1 MPFEDRFDAGRHLAA
16 KLDHYRGR
24 GDVVVLAL
32 PRGGVP
38 VAYEV
43 AKALRAPLDVFLVR
57 KLGWPMQP
65 ELAMGALAEGG
76 VRILHDEVVEG
87 LDVDESVIDRVADEE
102 ARELVRQQELY
113 RPGRAP
119 PDVSGRTVILVD
131 DGLATGSTMRA
142 AVASLRAK
150 QPAQLVVAV
159 PVGAPQTC
167 SEFQDIVDEV
177 VCAARPEE
185 FRAVGLWYRDFSPTS
200 DEQVLELLAEASGW
214 AAAPSQFTHQSA

>member
-1 MPFEDRFDAGRHLAA
+1 MAFQNRFEAGRRLAA
-16 KLDHYRGR
+16 KLGHYFGQH
-24 GDVVVLAL
+24 GLVVLAL

-43 AKALRAPLDVFLVR
+43 AKSLRAPLDVFLVR
-57 KLGWPMQP
+57 KLGWPPQP

-76 VRILHDEVVEG
+76 VRVLHDDV
-87 LDVDESVIDRVADEE
+87 VDELRVPESAIDRVADEE
-102 ARELVRQQELY
+102 ARELNRQRQLY

-119 PDVSGRTVILVD
+119 PDVAGRTVILID

-142 AVASLRAK
+142 AVAALKAK
-150 QPAQLVVAV
+150 GPARLIVAV

-167 SEFQDIVDEV
+167 GEFQELVDEV

-200 DEQVLELLAEASGW
+200 DEEVLRLLEDASHW
-214 AAAPSQFTHQSA
+214 AATPAPRTHQPI

>member
-24 GDVVVLAL
+24 SDVVVLAL

-57 KLGWPMQP
+57 KLGWPLQP

-87 LDVDESVIDRVADEE
+87 LDVDESVIDRVAEEE

-113 RPGRAP
+113 RPGRTP
-119 PDVSGRTVILVD
+119 PDVAGRTVILVD

-142 AVASLRAK
+142 AVAALRAK

-167 SEFQDIVDEV
+167 SEFQDLVDEV
-177 VCAARPEE
+177 ICAARPEE
-185 FRAVGLWYRDFSPTS
+185 FRAVGMWYRDFSPTS
-200 DEQVLELLAEASGW
+200 DEQVLELLAEASRW
-214 AAAPSQFTHQSA
+214 AAAPSPLTHQSA

>member
-1 MPFEDRFDAGRHLAA
+1 MPFQDRIDAGRQLAA
-16 KLDHYRGR
+16 KLIHYAGR
-24 GDVVVLAL
+24 RDVVVLAL

-43 AKALRAPLDVFLVR
+43 AKELRAALDVFLVR
-57 KLGWPMQP
+57 KLGWPPQP
-65 ELAMGALAEGG
+65 ELAMGAIAQGG
-76 VRILHDEVVEG
+76 VRVLHDDVVDE
-87 LDVDESVIDRVADEE
+87 LNVPESVIDRVADEE

-119 PDVSGRTVILVD
+119 PDVAGRTVILID

-142 AVASLRAK
+142 AVAALRAK
-150 QPAQLVVAV
+150 RPERLVVAV

-167 SEFQDIVDEV
+167 GEFQELVDEV

-185 FRAVGLWYRDFSPTS
+185 FRAVGMWYRDFSPTS
-200 DEQVLELLAEASGW
+200 DEQVLQLLAEASQW
-214 AAAPSQFTHQSA
+214 AAAPSPVTHQSA

>member
-24 GDVVVLAL
+24 TDVVILAL

-43 AKALRAPLDVFLVR
+43 AKALQAPLDVFLVR
-57 KLGWPMQP
+57 KLGWPLQP

-87 LDVDESVIDRVADEE
+87 LNVEESEIDRVADEE

-119 PDVSGRTVILVD
+119 PDVAGRTVILVD

-142 AVASLRAK
+142 AVAALRAK
-150 QPAQLVVAV
+150 QPARLVVAV

-185 FRAVGLWYRDFSPTS
+185 FRAVGMWYRDFSPTS
-200 DEQVLELLAEASGW
+200 DEQVLELLAEASQW
-214 AAAPSQFTHQSA
+214 AAAPSHLTHQSA

>member
-1 MPFEDRFDAGRHLAA
+1 MAFRDRYDAGRRLAA
-16 KLDHYRGR
+16 KVSHYGGQR
-24 GDVVVLAL
+24 DLLVLAL

-43 AKALRAPLDVFLVR
+43 AKALHAPLDVFLVR
-57 KLGWPMQP
+57 KLGWPPQP

-76 VRILHDEVVEG
+76 VRVLHDDVVDQ
-87 LDVDESVIDRVADEE
+87 LSVPESVIDRVADAE
-102 ARELVRQQELY
+102 ARELSRQQQLY

-119 PDVSGRTVILVD
+119 PDVAGRTVILVD

-142 AVASLRAK
+142 AVAALQAK
-150 QPAQLVVAV
+150 GPSRLVVAV

-167 SEFQDIVDEV
+167 GEFQDLVDEV

-185 FRAVGLWYRDFSPTS
+185 FRAVGLWYHDFSPTTD
-200 DEQVLELLAEASGW
+200 DEVLRLLDEASAW
-214 AAAPSQFTHQSA
+214 AVAPSRQTHQSV